1 MAAAAVDRVYR
12 CLLNSICT
20 AQACFGD
27 CVALPWS
34 LFGGP
39 LASHWGTLANLG
51 THFGHLRLHW
61 GVLQLP
67 WGCFGDD
74 FGLFWASSEK
84 ELSVGTPPQADGSQV
99 PRLRTKIDSLELA
112 DGSRRSRR
120 SRRNG
125 PRTTVQTLRS
135 TRAGGQDDVSFTN
148 SLKL

>member
-1 MAAAAVDRVYR
+1 MFWGLR
-12 CLLNSICT
+12 CL
-20 AQACFGD
+20 Q
-27 CVALPWS
+27 WS

-61 GVLQLP
+61 GVLELP

-84 ELSVGTPPQADGSQV
+84 NSPWDPHRKPMALKYCACAQKQASWNLPAGPGGPVQ
-99 PRLRTKIDSLELA
+99 I
-112 DGSRRSRR
+112 
-120 SRRNG
+120 RRNG
-125 PRTTVQTLRS
+125 PQTTVQTLRS

-148 SLKL
+148 SLKLTHK